1 MSVET
6 LYLVIERPQRPQR
19 RWRGIVITKITRKR
33 PLLKRPSEQ
42 ALLKL
47 RIDIPDTI
55 MEPRAISVQI
65 KPEDIIAP
73 TTAVTAVKDN

>member
-1 MSVET
+1 MSAQY
-6 LYLVIERPQRPQR
+6 LYLVLERPRTR

-33 PLLKRPSEQ
+33 PSLKKPSEQ

-47 RIDIPDTI
+47 RIDIPDAI
-55 MEPRAISVQI
+55 MEPRAIAVTI

-73 TTAVTAVKDN
+73 VTTVAAVKD